1 MADIAHRHRLL
12 SGLCALMLVAS
23 PLVGCDPKTDPAGG
37 GPAGSATP
45 GTSGSAASGQ
55 PASAT
60 SGQAAAGPSGAAAA
74 GSGAIMLASA
84 VAGASSATAPPPT
97 DVSSTPV
104 GSGLTDFVALDKKT
118 CAVNSNDVG
127 RYLKR
132 GELSIAAREG
142 AVGIVW
148 LIELTSKVQVA
159 FAGFDNEARQ
169 TLRGRGVGLSREHAP
184 RVFST
189 GSDWTVT
196 WLDPKGLAYTRPQT
210 QTLPPPDIEH
220 LSSISPENAAYAAV
234 AATPGGSLV
243 AVAPFGS
250 DRAQLALFLF
260 APTQPDAPPIQAV
273 GVTKHAKSPK
283 NPAIAADASG
293 YYVAWLEEGGRIAA
307 SHFDAAGKETDA
319 HAVMPPTEAKR
330 EQLAI
335 VAASGG
341 AVVAWT
347 EGEVIHARGLDR
359 EARPFAAPQVVGRG
373 KWPILTSSGDSA
385 FAAWVGK
392 GRTAEDQLVLVRL
405 AASGAPAPKGLEI
418 TDGNAV
424 RDPPSLAFAG
434 TRAAASWTEVMG
446 ATVSTKRLIMRL
458 FDPACVPAQAP

>member
-1 MADIAHRHRLL
+1 MADIALPHRLL
-12 SGLCALMLVAS
+12 SGLCALMLVSS
-23 PLVGCDPKTDPAGG
+23 PLVGCDPKAGPAGG
-37 GPAGSATP
+37 GPSGSAAP
-45 GTSGSAASGQ
+45 GTSGGAASDQ
-55 PASAT
+55 PAAST
-60 SGQAAAGPSGAAAA
+60 SGQAAARASGATV
-74 GSGAIMLASA
+74 LASA
-84 VAGASSATAPPPT
+84 VAGAAAAAAVPSSEI
-97 DVSSTPV
+97 SSTPV

-132 GELSIAAREG
+132 GELSIAGREG
-142 AVGIVW
+142 AIGIVW
-148 LIELTSKVQVA
+148 LIDLTSKVQVA

-169 TLRGRGVGLSREHAP
+169 TLRGRGVGLAREHAP

-189 GSDWTVT
+189 GADWTVT
-196 WLDPKGLAYTRPQT
+196 WLDPKGLAYTRPQA
-210 QTLPPPDIEH
+210 QTLPAPDIEH
-220 LSSISPENAAYAAV
+220 LSSISSENAEYAAI
-234 AATPGGSLV
+234 AATPGGPLV
-243 AVAPFGS
+243 AVAPFGA

-273 GVTKHAKSPK
+273 GVTKHAKSPR

-335 VAASGG
+335 VAAGGG

-359 EARPFAAPQVVGRG
+359 EARPFAPPQVVGRG
-373 KWPILTSSGDSA
+373 KWPILTSSGDGA

-392 GRTAEDQLVLVRL
+392 GRTAADQLVVVRL

-434 TRAAASWTEVMG
+434 ARAAASWTEVMG
-446 ATVSTKRLIMRL
+446 ATVSTKRLIIRL